1 MFSSRQFNREENAFI
16 IDNERIN
23 KNGIYRAPPALDNEE
38 GRLRT
43 GPPGSGKGPRG
54 PAAAHRDGDGMGHV
68 CPARTKIGQNG
79 AGLKIVGTP
88 APSE

>member
-23 KNGIYRAPPALDNEE
+23 KNGIHRAPPALDKEE

-43 GPPGSGKGPRG
+43 GPPGSMGRPRG
-54 PAAAHRDGDGMGHV
+54 PAAAHRDGEKRRRSRDKTSQV
-68 CPARTKIGQNG
+68 KT
-79 AGLKIVGTP
+79 
-88 APSE
+88 